1 MIRYSQ
7 EPGWLEGGGMTSTN
21 GYKDV
26 DEALNIA
33 IQAVEQG
40 DLKNGEAALSWVLK
54 KDPDN
59 TAAWLWLACC
69 APEERAREECYRRAS
84 VLEGYE

>member
-1 MIRYSQ
+1 
-7 EPGWLEGGGMTSTN
+7 MTSTN